1 MKAETAQTWLEIAT
15 GPLGGAVVAGFV
27 IGALMGIYLWEKY
40 VVRPKITQHMEAC
53 EVQLAAQQKEIDRM
67 IPIVNR
73 WEALMEGTAYKTLG
87 ISTLRNPNG

>member
-27 IGALMGIYLWEKY
+27 IGALVGIALWERY
-40 VVRPKITQHMEAC
+40 VVNPKIRQHMEAC
-53 EVQLAAQQKEIDRM
+53 DARLEAQQKEIDRM
-67 IPIVNR
+67 TPIVDR

-87 ISTLRNPNG
+87 ISTLRNPNA